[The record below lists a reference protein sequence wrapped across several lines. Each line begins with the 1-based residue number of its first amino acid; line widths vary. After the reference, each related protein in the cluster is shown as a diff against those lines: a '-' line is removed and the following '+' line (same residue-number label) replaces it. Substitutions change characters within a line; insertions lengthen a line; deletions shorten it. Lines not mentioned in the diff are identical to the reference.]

1 VTAPAEPEIVDERFW
16 LKRAAVVLA
25 ESAKR
30 LDAGAAQVAT
40 AMAWFWT
47 AYSAAATAALA
58 ITNRGVSLPWALLVA
73 SPACAIFVAY
83 ALATWAS
90 LPVPV
95 QFNVVSPAQ
104 IKQAHDAVLAA
115 KRRRLSISLV
125 FGGVAALLVACVL
138 VGLTVIDEHH
148 EDTAI
153 AALTMNAS
161 GPEMVV
167 GGRVP
172 VDTRVVVRVT
182 PVGAPAVSRIVAIG
196 KDRRFAVVVPV
207 PLATGYDVETSW
219 ADGARTTI
227 VRERVKPNE

>member
-16 LKRAAVVLA
+16 LKRAAIVLA

-30 LDAGAAQVAT
+30 LDAGAAQVAI

-58 ITNRGVSLPWALLVA
+58 VTNRGVSLPWALLVA

-90 LPVPV
+90 LPVSV
-95 QFNVVSPAQ
+95 AFRVIEPAQ
-104 IKQAHDAVLAA
+104 IKRAHDAVLAT
-115 KRRRLSISLV
+115 KRRRLSISFV
-125 FGGVAALLVACVL
+125 FAGIAAVLVACVL
-138 VGLTVIDEHH
+138 VGLTVIDERH

-153 AALTMNAS
+153 AALTMNPS
-161 GPEMVV
+161 GPEVVV

-182 PVGAPAVSRIVAIG
+182 PSGAPAVSRIVAIG

-207 PLATGYDVETSW
+207 PVAAEYAVETSW
-219 ADGARTTI
+219 SDGARMTI

>member
-1 VTAPAEPEIVDERFW
+1 MTAPAEPEIVDERFW
-16 LKRAAVVLA
+16 LKRAAIVLA

-58 ITNRGVSLPWALLVA
+58 VTNRGVSLPWALLVA

-90 LPVPV
+90 LPVSV
-95 QFNVVSPAQ
+95 AFRVIEPAQ
-104 IKQAHDAVLAA
+104 IKRAHDAVLAT
-115 KRRRLSISLV
+115 KRRRLSISFV
-125 FGGVAALLVACVL
+125 FAGIAAVLVACVL
-138 VGLTVIDEHH
+138 VGLTVIDERH

-153 AALTMNAS
+153 AALTMNPS
-161 GPEMVV
+161 GPEVVV

-182 PVGAPAVSRIVAIG
+182 PSGAPAVSRIVAIG

-207 PLATGYDVETSW
+207 PVAAEYAVETSW
-219 ADGARTTI
+219 SDGARMTI

>member
-1 VTAPAEPEIVDERFW
+1 MTAPVEPEIVDERFW

-30 LDAGAAQVAT
+30 IDAGAAQVAT

-58 ITNRGVSLPWALLVA
+58 ITNRGVSLPWALLIA
-73 SPACAIFVAY
+73 SPGCAIFVAY

-90 LPVPV
+90 LPVSV

-104 IKQAHDAVLAA
+104 IKEAHDAVLAV
-115 KRRRLSISLV
+115 KRRRLSISFV
-125 FGGVAALLVACVL
+125 FAGIAALLVALVL
-138 VGLTVIDEHH
+138 VGLTVIDERH

-153 AALTMNAS
+153 AALTMNPS
-161 GPEMVV
+161 GPEVVV

-172 VDTRVVVRVT
+172 VDARVVVRVT
-182 PVGAPAVSRIVAIG
+182 PAGAPAVSGIAAVG
-196 KDRRFAVVVPV
+196 KDRRFSVVVPV
-207 PLATGYDVETSW
+207 PVAAEYGVETSW
-219 ADGARTTI
+219 SDGARTTI
-227 VRERVKPNE
+227 VRERIKPQ